1 MTFSDVA
8 HNHNLVRNDFF
19 KDFDTYILPNFKHN
33 NNAALIW
40 KSILRRNSYSSAN
53 KIIVGQNENGEPIV
67 SYSGEK
73 WFKTMESLDKHL
85 TKVLRELPQ
94 VTKKYKSL
102 LIEQKLADIEKDF

>member
-1 MTFSDVA
+1 MTFAEVA
-8 HNHNLVRNDFF
+8 HKHNLVRNDFY
-19 KDFDTYILPNFKHN
+19 KDFDSYILPNFKSY

-40 KSILRRNSYSSAN
+40 KSIIRKNTYCSVT

-94 VTKKYKSL
+94 IMKEYKSL
-102 LIEQKLADIEKDF
+102 LVKQKLADIEKDF